1 MTTRDGID
9 AAALAIADRHGCH
22 TIILYG
28 SRARGDADAGSDVD
42 LLCIRDDGPAVRDS
56 RVIDGIYFDAFVS
69 PRDAVAT
76 PDVALLRILGGQ
88 VMRERD
94 GAGTALLDRVRA
106 LFDKGPDPLP
116 ADEQTARIVWAH
128 KMLDRIRANDGS
140 EGHYRR
146 MSLAVQALEDY
157 FALRALWFRGPKV
170 AFPWLLTHDD
180 VTHQAFDATMQPTA
194 DHDALVALV
203 DVVYGPLPATDPG
216 ERP

>member
-1 MTTRDGID
+1 MDQDAID
-9 AAALAIADRHGCH
+9 AATLAIAEGHGCH

-42 LLCIRDDGPAVRDS
+42 LLCIRDDGPALRDS
-56 RVIDGIYFDAFVS
+56 RFIDGVYFDAFVC

-76 PDVALLRILGGQ
+76 PDPALLRILGGH

-94 GAGTALLDRVRA
+94 GEGIALLDRVRA
-106 LFDKGPDPLP
+106 LFDKGPGPLP

-128 KMLDRIRANDGS
+128 KMLDRIRDNDGS
-140 EGHYRR
+140 EASYRR
-146 MSLAVQALEDY
+146 LSLVVQALEDY

-180 VTHQAFDATMQPTA
+180 AAHHAFETAMQPA
-194 DHDALVALV
+194 AGHDALVALV
-203 DVVYGPLPATDPG
+203 DGVYGPLPAA
-216 ERP
+216 ERGGGA

>member
-1 MTTRDGID
+1 MTRQNGIEE
-9 AAALAIADRHGCH
+9 AGLAIADAHGCH

-42 LLCIRDDGPAVRDS
+42 LLCIRDDGPAIRDS
-56 RVIDGIYFDAFVS
+56 RVIDDVYFDAFVY
-69 PRDAVAT
+69 PQRALAT
-76 PDVALLRILGGQ
+76 PDAALLRILGGR

-94 GAGTALLDRVRA
+94 GAGTALLGRVRA

-128 KMLDRIRANDGS
+128 KMLARIPGNDGS
-140 EGHYRR
+140 EGRYRR
-146 MSLAVQALEDY
+146 MSLVVQALEDY

-180 VTHQAFDATMQPTA
+180 AAQQAFEAAMHSSA
-194 DHDALVALV
+194 DDDAL
-203 DVVYGPLPATDPG
+203 G
-216 ERP
+216 